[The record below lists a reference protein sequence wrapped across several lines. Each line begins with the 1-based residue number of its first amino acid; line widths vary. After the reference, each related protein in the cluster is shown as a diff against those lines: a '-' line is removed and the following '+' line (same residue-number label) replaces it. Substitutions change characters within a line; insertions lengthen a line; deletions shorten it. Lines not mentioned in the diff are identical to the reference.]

1 MIAVL
6 LAQTIAITGG
16 TVFPV
21 AGPRLER
28 ATVLLR
34 DGRIAAVGT
43 SVAIPP
49 DASRIDATGKW
60 VTPGLIDGASEMGL
74 TEIGAVRETNDAAV
88 RNDTVAASFN
98 VAEGINPASTLIPIT
113 RIAGVTTTLAVPAEG
128 LIRGQAVL
136 IDLAAP
142 RWGPWW

>member
-34 DGRIAAVGT
+34 DGRIAAVGA

-49 DASRIDATGKW
+49 RPANGSR
-60 VTPGLIDGASEMGL
+60 PG
-74 TEIGAVRETNDAAV
+74 
-88 RNDTVAASFN
+88 
-98 VAEGINPASTLIPIT
+98 
-113 RIAGVTTTLAVPAEG
+113 
-128 LIRGQAVL
+128 
-136 IDLAAP
+136 
-142 RWGPWW
+142 